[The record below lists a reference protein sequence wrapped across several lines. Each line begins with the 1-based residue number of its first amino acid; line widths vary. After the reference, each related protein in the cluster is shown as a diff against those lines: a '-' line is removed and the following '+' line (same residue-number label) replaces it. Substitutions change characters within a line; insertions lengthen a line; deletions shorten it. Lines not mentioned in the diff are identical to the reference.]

1 MATPAQ
7 IAANRLN
14 ALKSTGPSSVEGKA
28 VSRFNALKHAA
39 TAKSLIIPGE
49 DEAALAE
56 LAQSYYDHYQP
67 SGPEEALLLEKIVA
81 ADWAQRRMFRLEA
94 QVFNALIAQMDD
106 SEANPLG
113 AAFIQDCKGPNALRQ
128 IFRRREAAS
137 RDWYRAFKELRL
149 LQAQRAT
156 PAPPPP
162 SAPVRPAAP
171 PPTPPQP
178 ETHAPRTAGH
188 APELRPQPP
197 SPTLAPPPA
206 TPKIGFVLDDSMPL
220 AWRL

>member
-1 MATPAQ
+1 MLLSARKVRRPEIASGGPAASNASLGPPFLLMSTPAQ

-14 ALKSTGPSSVEGKA
+14 ALKSTGPRSVEGKA
-28 VSRFNALKHAA
+28 VSRFNALTHAA
-39 TAKSLIIPGE
+39 TAKSIIIPGE
-49 DEAALAE
+49 DEAALSE
-56 LAQSYYDHYQP
+56 LAESYHHHYQP

-113 AAFIQDCKGPNALRQ
+113 AAFIQDCKGPNALHQ

-149 LQAQRAT
+149 LQAHRAT

-162 SAPVRPAAP
+162 
-171 PPTPPQP
+171 
-178 ETHAPRTAGH
+178 APR
-188 APELRPQPP
+188 
-197 SPTLAPPPA
+197 
-206 TPKIGFVLDDSMPL
+206 
-220 AWRL
+220 